1 MNKHEAGRTA
11 LGFSP
16 PQRVHNPA
24 STTID
29 PEPPMTPQ
37 TQLVPGSI
45 ESYALE
51 RNHILDLVEQI
62 ADMAEALPATDRVAI
77 GWRHADALK
86 RIRQRLS
93 GTLEEMNR
101 LTF

>member
-1 MNKHEAGRTA
+1 MA
-11 LGFSP
+11 
-16 PQRVHNPA
+16 
-24 STTID
+24 
-29 PEPPMTPQ
+29 PQ
-37 TQLVPGSI
+37 TQTMPGSI

-62 ADMAEALPATDRVAI
+62 TDMAEALPATDHPAI
-77 GWRHADALK
+77 SWRQADALK

-93 GTLEEMNR
+93 GVLEQFNQ

>member
-1 MNKHEAGRTA
+1 MT
-11 LGFSP
+11 SP
-16 PQRVHNPA
+16 TQ
-24 STTID
+24 TIR
-29 PEPPMTPQ
+29 
-37 TQLVPGSI
+37 GSI

-62 ADMAEALPATDRVAI
+62 TEMAEALPATDHPAI
-77 GWRHADALK
+77 SWRQADALK

-93 GTLEEMNR
+93 GVLEQMNE

>member
-1 MNKHEAGRTA
+1 MI
-11 LGFSP
+11 SP
-16 PQRVHNPA
+16 TQ
-24 STTID
+24 TIR
-29 PEPPMTPQ
+29 
-37 TQLVPGSI
+37 GSI

-62 ADMAEALPATDRVAI
+62 TEMAEALPATDQAAI
-77 GWRHADALK
+77 TWRQADALK

-93 GTLEEMNR
+93 GVLEQMNE